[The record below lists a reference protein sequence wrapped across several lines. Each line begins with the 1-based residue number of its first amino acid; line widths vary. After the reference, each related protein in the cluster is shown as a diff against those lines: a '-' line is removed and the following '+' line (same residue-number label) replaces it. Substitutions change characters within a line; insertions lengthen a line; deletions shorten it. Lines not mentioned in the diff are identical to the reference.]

1 MLKKIILSISL
12 MLCLNIAQDFE
23 MPGLGLYAGG
33 IMGTASGDAV
43 DNLEDLGYSLSGP
56 MLGFSY
62 ATMVGDFPLFM
73 GAGLGARSFAY
84 KGGHDGHD
92 HGDDHNHDEEDISVC
107 FQYFDM
113 WATIPYPINDSMNL
127 YGGMLFGIP
136 LSGKET
142 HGDEDPEDLDDEQL
156 PNGMDM
162 GLVFGLGYALPVMDG
177 ALALNLGYAL
187 GLAELESDAGGSNNT
202 WSHSGFFMSLNYDIP
217 GM

>member
-23 MPGLGLYAGG
+23 MPGLGLYLGG
-33 IMGTASGDAV
+33 VMGTASGDAV

-56 MLGFSY
+56 MLGVSY

-92 HGDDHNHDEEDISVC
+92 HGDDHDHDEEDISVC
-107 FQYFDM
+107 FQTFDM
-113 WATIPYPINDSMNL
+113 WATMPYPINDKMSL
-127 YGGMLFGIP
+127 YGGMLFGMI

-142 HGDEDPEDLDDEQL
+142 HGDEDPEDMEDDEL
-156 PNGMDM
+156 PGMDM
-162 GLVFGLGYALPVMDG
+162 GLVFGLGYTLPVMND
-177 ALALNLGYAL
+177 ALALNMGYVI
-187 GLAELESDAGGSNNT
+187 GLNELESDVPDSDT
-202 WSHSGFFMSLNYDIP
+202 WSHSGFFMSLNYNIP